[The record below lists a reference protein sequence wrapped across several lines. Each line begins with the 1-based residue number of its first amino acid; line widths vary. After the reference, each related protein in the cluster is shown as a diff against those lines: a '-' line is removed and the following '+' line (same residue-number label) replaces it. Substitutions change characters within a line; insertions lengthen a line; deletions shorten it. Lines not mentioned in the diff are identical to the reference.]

1 MDDSAGYRLGY
12 IAVFKT
18 KLRRDTTAITKAT
31 HSNKPIA
38 PHHPRVVS
46 KEERGL
52 KIKNN
57 V

>member
-12 IAVFKT
+12 SVVFKT
-18 KLRRDTTAITKAT
+18 KLRRDTTAKADTT

-38 PHHPRVVS
+38 PHPPRVVS
-46 KEERGL
+46 KEGRGL
-52 KIKNN
+52 KVKNN

>member
-12 IAVFKT
+12 IAVFKA
-18 KLRRDTTAITKAT
+18 KLRTDTTAKADT
-31 HSNKPIA
+31 IHSNKPIA
-38 PHHPRVVS
+38 PYPPRVVS
-46 KEERGL
+46 KEGRGL